1 MKRFIKK
8 ITVAVCLTGLML
20 SATACGKSD
29 PVKDDLYTYLTD
41 MSDAQALQKEAID
54 EYNAKV
60 SGEDADSQQLLTA
73 LNDTIIPKYQEYLDA
88 LDAVAPETEEVQAVK
103 AVCVDG
109 ASKQMEA
116 LQKVAEAITDCDTD
130 MLNDADDL
138 IAESET
144 IFADYESQ
152 VQALADEHEITLTGS
167 AAADDSTTEAE

>member
-8 ITVAVCLTGLML
+8 MTVVICLAGLML

-29 PVKDDLYTYLTD
+29 PVKDDLYNYLTL
-41 MSDAQALQKEAID
+41 MSGAQTLQKEAID

-88 LDAVAPETEEVQAVK
+88 LDATAPETEEVQAVR
-103 AVCVDG
+103 AICVDG
-109 ASKQMEA
+109 SNKQMEA

-130 MLNDADDL
+130 MLNDADDM
-138 IAESET
+138 IAEAESL
-144 IFADYESQ
+144 FVDYESQ
-152 VQALADEHEITLTGS
+152 VQALADSHEITLTG
-167 AAADDSTTEAE
+167 AASVDDATTEAE